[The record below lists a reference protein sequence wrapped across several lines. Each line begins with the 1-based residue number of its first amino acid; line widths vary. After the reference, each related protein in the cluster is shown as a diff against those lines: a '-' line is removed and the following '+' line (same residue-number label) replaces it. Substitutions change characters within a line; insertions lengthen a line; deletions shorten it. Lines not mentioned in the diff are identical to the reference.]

1 MSLGGSAF
9 QVEEAEGGQ
18 AGLAML
24 SEKHFDAVL
33 LDINMPGLS
42 GVEVCRKMRAAGMRT
57 AVLMV
62 TVRDSEDDKVR
73 ALNAGADDFITK
85 PYRLRELIARLEAVL
100 RRVAGAG
107 SPEDT
112 VLKAGAPGVGY
123 RESRIEESGSGD
135 TAIAE
140 RVRSTGVLDAASRRA
155 GAACQAATG
164 GLGRGVWART

>member
-1 MSLGGSAF
+1 MSLGASAF
-9 QVEEAEGGQ
+9 QVEEAAGGE

-42 GVEVCRKMRAAGMRT
+42 GVEVCRRMRAAGMRT

-107 SPEDT
+107 SPEDA
-112 VLKAGAPGVGY
+112 VLKAGALELDVSNRVLKKAGV
-123 RESRIEESGSGD
+123 EN
-135 TAIAE
+135 TALAKG
-140 RVRSTGVLDAASRRA
+140 VRSTGVLNATSWRA
-155 GAACQAATG
+155 GAACQAAAG
-164 GLGRGVWART
+164 GLGL